1 MNKTEVLL
9 IGHNQF
15 LNENDKWNVVAASN
29 AETAIEKFQ
38 QRDFDVVVFA
48 NEVEADEIKLRKL
61 FAFQQA
67 GIILLQNNNDDLVIA
82 DIKKALDEKQ
92 QQNKPS
98 FSFVDDALK
107 AAMLPI
113 TIQ

>member
-1 MNKTEVLL
+1 MNKTEMLVIGMNDLL
-9 IGHNQF
+9 STNK
-15 LNENDKWNVVAASN
+15 EWNVVSAAG
-29 AETAIEKFQ
+29 AEDAIEKFQ

-48 NEVEADEIKLRKL
+48 NEASEDEAKLRKL
-61 FAFQQA
+61 FTFQQPE
-67 GIILLQNNNDDLVIA
+67 IILLQSNNHDQVSA
-82 DIKKALDEKQ
+82 DIKKALDKKQ
-92 QQNKPS
+92 QQNKAS